1 MNLEEA
7 KNAASWC
14 LNCKLKPCST
24 KGCPMETNI
33 PEFISEIKK
42 ENLKEAFNILQENN
56 IFSYVCSVICPQEEQ
71 CEGSCIRGIKQTA
84 TQIGALEKYVN
95 RWARENNISPKIS
108 KKEKNGRKV
117 AIIGAGPAGLEC
129 AVELLKAGFEVDI
142 FEKDNKAGGIL
153 NYGIPDFRLP
163 KEVVKEIKNYLS
175 KLLKDLG
182 FTANIEVKMKGQV
195 PTYTIYSDKDGLLI
209 GKNGKNLHALS
220 IVVGQYI
227 KKEIGESYKFLIDIN
242 DYKEKHERALVRL
255 AKKVAKEVAQTKI
268 EAKMDSMNS
277 YERRIIHNALT
288 NNKKVY
294 TESEGEE
301 PNRYVVIKPK
311 EEE

>member
-1 MNLEEA
+1 MEKHKFLGKTKEEAIENAKIGLQELEE
-7 KNAASWC
+7 N
-14 LNCKLKPCST
+14 LIIT
-24 KGCPMETNI
+24 ETEVQKGGL
-33 PEFISEIKK
+33 FK
-42 ENLKEAFNILQENN
+42 
-56 IFSYVCSVICPQEEQ
+56 
-71 CEGSCIRGIKQTA
+71 
-84 TQIGALEKYVN
+84 
-95 RWARENNISPKIS
+95 S
-108 KKEKNGRKV
+108 KKVEVEVIEKR
-117 AIIGAGPAGLEC
+117 
-129 AVELLKAGFEVDI
+129 
-142 FEKDNKAGGIL
+142 
-153 NYGIPDFRLP
+153 
-163 KEVVKEIKNYLS
+163 EVVKEIKNYLS

-182 FTANIEVKMKGQV
+182 FTANIEVKMKDQV
-195 PTYTIYSDKDGLLI
+195 PTYTIYSDNDGLLI

-227 KKEIGESYKFLIDIN
+227 KKEVGESYKFLIDIN

-255 AKKVAKEVAQTKI
+255 AKTVAKEVAQTKI

>member
-1 MNLEEA
+1 MEKHKFLGKTKEEAIENAKIGLQELEE
-7 KNAASWC
+7 N
-14 LNCKLKPCST
+14 LIIT
-24 KGCPMETNI
+24 ETEVQKGGL
-33 PEFISEIKK
+33 FK
-42 ENLKEAFNILQENN
+42 
-56 IFSYVCSVICPQEEQ
+56 
-71 CEGSCIRGIKQTA
+71 
-84 TQIGALEKYVN
+84 
-95 RWARENNISPKIS
+95 S
-108 KKEKNGRKV
+108 KKVEVEVIEKR
-117 AIIGAGPAGLEC
+117 
-129 AVELLKAGFEVDI
+129 
-142 FEKDNKAGGIL
+142 
-153 NYGIPDFRLP
+153 
-163 KEVVKEIKNYLS
+163 EVVKEIKNYLS

-227 KKEIGESYKFLIDIN
+227 KKEVGESYKFLIDIN